1 MVEGWPDAI
10 ACPANGGV
18 RIFHLAG
25 DWGSSDTDVF
35 YLEVNSAPNGVY
47 LRFNGDGSWDSA
59 PNATAYTECLNKS
72 ISQLYASGQAFNFI
86 GNSGAGGEALG
97 DRLTSGTLAVTTN
110 SATAIVSLTTGGTT
124 WGYLGSA
131 GSYLPSLTSSKVSA
145 TTISTTAVQ
154 VVSATAPLTCDS
166 GKAGTLRYNST
177 NTALELCT
185 GTGWQVMGV
194 GIPAGT
200 ISAFAST
207 TCPTGWSEYTPARG
221 RFLRGIDNGAGN
233 DPVGTRA
240 PGDTQLDEFKN
251 HTHAFYDAM
260 LAAGNGGATTNRGG
274 STAINYFTGTL
285 GSGGAETRPKNV
297 AVTFCQFN
305 GTSNGW
311 NNPLSGGST
320 VPGGSTGQI
329 QYNTSGSFDASAGL
343 TWDNAASRLTT
354 VNISATA
361 LTVNGVPITGSASGD
376 RIVSGSTSVVAKGSG
391 TVEVSGTLTLKD
403 NPAAGCV
410 SSTLGAFTQ
419 INHRLYFCRP

>member
-1 MVEGWPDAI
+1 MPGT
-10 ACPANGGV
+10 G
-18 RIFHLAG
+18 
-25 DWGSSDTDVF
+25 
-35 YLEVNSAPNGVY
+35 
-47 LRFNGDGSWDSA
+47 LRH
-59 PNATAYTECLNKS
+59 AT
-72 ISQLYASGQAFNFI
+72 
-86 GNSGAGGEALG
+86 
-97 DRLTSGTLAVTTN
+97 
-110 SATAIVSLTTGGTT
+110 
-124 WGYLGSA
+124 
-131 GSYLPSLTSSKVSA
+131 VSA
-145 TTISTTAVQ
+145 TV
-154 VVSATAPLTCDS
+154 PLTCDS

-185 GTGWQVMGV
+185 GTGRQVMGV

-207 TCPTGWSEYTPARG
+207 TCSTGWSEYTPARG
-221 RFLRGIDNGAGN
+221 RFLRRIDNGAGN
-233 DPVGTRA
+233 DPDATRVA
-240 PGDTQLDEFKN
+240 GSVQGDALSN
-251 HTHAFYDAM
+251 HSHKGVVDYSQYNSSASNSPLVASSDSNPHPYYDAT
-260 LAAGNGGATTNRGG
+260 LNQNSQTEAVAFG
-274 STAINYFTGTL
+274 STSIAN
-285 GSGGAETRPKNV
+285 ETRPKNV

-329 QYNTSGSFDASAGL
+329 QYNTSGSFDASTGL
-343 TWDNAASRLTT
+343 TWDNANSRLTT

-361 LTVNGVPITGSASGD
+361 LTVNGVPITGEASGD

-403 NPAAGCV
+403 NPDAGCV